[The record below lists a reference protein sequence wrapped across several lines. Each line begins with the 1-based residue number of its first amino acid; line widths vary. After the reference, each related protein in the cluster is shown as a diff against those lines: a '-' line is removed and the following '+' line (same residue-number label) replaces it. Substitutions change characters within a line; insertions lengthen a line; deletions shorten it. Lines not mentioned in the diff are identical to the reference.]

1 MDMMQNQ
8 KYTKKNLR
16 KERYVNGQMALFLD
30 DEDGEPLEE
39 LSIMEDSVKLAWDEV
54 ILKDYS
60 ETLKLFR
67 DLDRFGIIAQTDR
80 FILIKSPVFPICKVL
95 I

>member
-1 MDMMQNQ
+1 MFQSQ
-8 KYTKKNLR
+8 KHSKKNFR
-16 KERYVNGQMALFLD
+16 KERYANGQLALFLD

-39 LSIMEDSVKLAWDEV
+39 FSIMQDSVKLARDEI

-60 ETLKLFR
+60 ETLKLTK
-67 DLDRFGIIAQTDR
+67 DLGRSGIIIQTDR
-80 FILIKSPVFPICKVL
+80 FVLINSHVCPICKVL